1 MIFILERGNG
11 PLRHEAHR
19 WNKQRITAVLMV
31 LCAMIGG
38 AIFFVEYLIGP
49 VNQATPVTVQFNVA
63 EGSSVSAIARGLEK
77 VELIRN
83 HTYFTAVTRLL
94 GVENKIKAGYYEFTT
109 GMSIRDLIRKLVK
122 GEVMTTKLTIPEG
135 LTVKEMGELIQT
147 RVDIPKEDFFTAV
160 RNYQPEFMTE
170 HDVEFPVEGFL
181 FPDTYQL
188 PYNVTADALVQ
199 MMVNRFVSVVGLEPV
214 EVRGRTLSMWEVV
227 TIASLIEEEAKLDED
242 RPKISGVIYNR
253 LDERMNLQLC
263 ASVLYVLG
271 VKKERLSIA
280 ETKIDSPYNTYRN
293 PGLPP
298 GPISNPGMEAIRA
311 AMNPANVEYLFYIAT
326 PDGTTYYSKT
336 YEEHLRTIEK
346 YLD

>member
-1 MIFILERGNG
+1 M
-11 PLRHEAHR
+11 RHGSQR
-19 WNKQRITAVLMV
+19 WNMQRITALLMV
-31 LCAMIGG
+31 LCALVGG
-38 AIFFVEYLIGP
+38 AIFFVGDLIGP
-49 VNQATPVTVQFNVA
+49 MNGVTPVTVQVNVA
-63 EGSSVSAIARGLEK
+63 EGSSVSTVARNLEK
-77 VELIRN
+77 AELIRN
-83 HTYFTAVTRLL
+83 HTYFTAITRLL
-94 GVENKIKAGYYEFTT
+94 GMENKIKAGYYEFTT
-109 GMSIRDLIRKLVK
+109 AMSVRELIQKLVK

-135 LTVKEMGELIQT
+135 LTVKEMADLVEK
-147 RVDIPKEDFFTAV
+147 RVGIPKEEFLAAV
-160 RNYQPEFMTE
+160 RNVQPEFMTE

-188 PYNVTADALVQ
+188 PYHVTAAQLVKT
-199 MMVNRFVSVVGLEPV
+199 MVNRFISIVGTEPV
-214 EVRGRTLSMWEVV
+214 EVRGRTLSIWEIV

-280 ETKIDSPYNTYRN
+280 DTKINSPYNTYKH

-311 AMNPANVEYLFYIAT
+311 AMNPADVDDLFYLAT

-336 YEEHLRTIEK
+336 YEEHLRTIKEH
-346 YLD
+346 LD